1 MIGQA
6 PHNEQQAAQEGP
18 GTTQGGKTVHVV
30 AKRKHK
36 AKTVSGA
43 DSAKTQIQPTGT
55 GGNGVDLELNRTL
68 TRVELKILK
77 VLMDPTL
84 ADRTAEQ
91 RIEIAGVSRT
101 SWFMAIR
108 DPWFQEEQAKAVRE
122 HIAISVAPMLNASIE
137 TALKPGRDGFLDRR
151 LMFEMGRFHIPKR
164 RVEQTVTGKVAVG
177 IVGID
182 LQAI

>member
-6 PHNEQQAAQEGP
+6 PHNEQQPSQEGP

-55 GGNGVDLELNRTL
+55 GGNGVDLEVNRRL
-68 TRVELKILK
+68 TPAQRRILK
-77 VLMDPTL
+77 VLMDPTI
-84 ADRTAEQ
+84 ADEKAEVKYTAA
-91 RIEIAGVSRT
+91 RVGMT
-101 SWFMAIR
+101 TWFTTLQ
-108 DPWFQEEQAKAVRE
+108 DPWFLEQQAYAVRQA
-122 HIAISVAPMLNASIE
+122 IAERASTMLKASME
-137 TALKPGRDGFLDRR
+137 TAEKVGRDGFLDRR
-151 LMFEMGRFHIPKR
+151 LLFEMGRFHVPR
-164 RVEQTVTGKVAVG
+164 RKIEQTITGKVAVG

-182 LQAI
+182 PRAI